1 MVEFL
6 PQDRLLIG
14 CEQAAGLRQHL
25 RRSSSARPSA
35 AATRPSAPHL
45 LGVKLPT

>member
-14 CEQAAGLRQHL
+14 CEQAVGLHRGRVESRLAGKAWHD
-25 RRSSSARPSA
+25 
-35 AATRPSAPHL
+35 
-45 LGVKLPT
+45 